1 MVIETMAT
9 SLVLGKA
16 RGGKIRNIGETNIR
30 GWYFFL
36 AGFGVEFVSVLINS
50 RDLLGLSQFLNNY
63 FIYIHGIS
71 YLMIFAG
78 LILNFN
84 KKSMILIFIGT
95 LLNLIVIMANSGQMP
110 VSGEG
115 LQLAGLLENLEALK
129 SQSVITHTLI
139 TENTR
144 FSILGDIIR
153 ISKPYPFP
161 KLLSIGDI
169 FIAIGVFFFLQKAM
183 VIKGGFQKNKMIN
196 FEYKGT
202 KKIRF

>member
-1 MVIETMAT
+1 
-9 SLVLGKA
+9 
-16 RGGKIRNIGETNIR
+16 
-30 GWYFFL
+30 
-36 AGFGVEFVSVLINS
+36 
-50 RDLLGLSQFLNNY
+50 
-63 FIYIHGIS
+63 
-71 YLMIFAG
+71 MIFAG